1 MIFSDKDTKQ
11 IEAWAGM
18 PLVLLYR
25 EFEIIKELK
34 EKQEKNN
41 GS

>member
-1 MIFSDKDTKQ
+1 MIFSRKGIKQ
-11 IEAWAGM
+11 IETWAGM

-34 EKQEKNN
+34 EKSEKN